1 MAAILALPRLGETM
15 EEGKVVGWLKKP
27 GDAFKRGETIVEIET
42 DKTVVELPALNDGV
56 LVEILAG
63 EGDQINVGD
72 PLCRYEG
79 EGTQEPA
86 EAAAKPE
93 MPAIPSTEGAA
104 ASSPIVE
111 GLALDRPR
119 ATPLA
124 RRIAR
129 QNGVDIG
136 TVKGTGRRSRV
147 QARDVEAILTAPR
160 AVEPVVAE
168 TSGTAFCEVP
178 AGRIAYRAWGR
189 GTERPILLLH
199 GFGGDSQTWTLLA
212 SPLGRQGRKVVAP
225 DLPAHGAT
233 DFDETTLDAMADA
246 IVVFIDR
253 LGLGGAELVGHSLG
267 GAVAM
272 RVARRLGER
281 VGRVTLIAP
290 AGLGS
295 AIDADFIDGMAHASA
310 GGGLAHLLR
319 RVAVHPPV
327 LSARQLDAMAAS
339 LGTRLEGLAGTIV
352 RNGRQQIDIVPDI
365 GAFGGEVRLV
375 WGLEDRI
382 IPWIQAVEAGSATPV
397 HFIPEAGHMPQWD
410 QPQKLAALFT

>member
-1 MAAILALPRLGETM
+1 M
-15 EEGKVVGWLKKP
+15 
-27 GDAFKRGETIVEIET
+27 
-42 DKTVVELPALNDGV
+42 
-56 LVEILAG
+56 
-63 EGDQINVGD
+63 
-72 PLCRYEG
+72 
-79 EGTQEPA
+79 
-86 EAAAKPE
+86 
-93 MPAIPSTEGAA
+93 
-104 ASSPIVE
+104 
-111 GLALDRPR
+111 ALDRPR

-160 AVEPVVAE
+160 VAEPVVAE

-212 SPLGRQGRKVVAP
+212 SPLVRQGRKVVAP